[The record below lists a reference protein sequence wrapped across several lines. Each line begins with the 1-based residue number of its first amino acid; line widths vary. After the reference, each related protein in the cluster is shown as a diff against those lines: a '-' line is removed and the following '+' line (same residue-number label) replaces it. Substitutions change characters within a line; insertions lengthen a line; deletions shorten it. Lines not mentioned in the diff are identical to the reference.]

1 MRIVIADDAALI
13 REGLARLLT
22 EAGEEVVGL
31 AADGTTAEQLVAETH
46 PDVVI
51 LDIRMP
57 PGGPG
62 EGVRVARAVR
72 TQTAG
77 RTGVL
82 VLSQYLEPALAMQ
95 LLADGAEGVGYLL
108 KDRVADL
115 DMLTEA
121 IHRVGRGGSVVDPAV
136 VAALARGHGHRSAL
150 DELTERER
158 EVLALMAEG
167 RSNAAI
173 GERLTVTAKTVET
186 HVASIFSKLNLELTH
201 DDHRR
206 VLAVLAYLRAH

>member
-13 REGLARLLT
+13 REGLARLLAD
-22 EAGEEVVGL
+22 AGEDIVGL

-57 PGGPG
+57 PGGAG

-82 VLSQYLEPALAMQ
+82 VLSQYLEPALAIQ

-136 VAALARGHGHRSAL
+136 VSVLARGLGRRSDL
-150 DELTERER
+150 EELTERER
-158 EVLALMAEG
+158 EVLGLMAEG

-173 GERLTVTAKTVET
+173 GERLTVTPKTVET
-186 HVASIFSKLNLELTH
+186 HVASIFSKLGLEVTH

-206 VLAVLAYLRAH
+206 VLAVIAYLRGH

>member
-13 REGLARLLT
+13 REGVARLLAD
-22 EAGEEVVGL
+22 AGEEVVGL
-31 AADGTTAEQLVAETH
+31 AADGTTAERLVAETH
-46 PDVVI
+46 PDVII

-57 PGGPG
+57 PGGAG

-72 TQTAG
+72 KQTAG

-82 VLSQYLEPALAMQ
+82 VLSQYLEPALAIQ

-136 VAALARGHGHRSAL
+136 VAALARGHGGRSAL

-173 GERLTVTAKTVET
+173 GERLTVTPKTVET
-186 HVASIFSKLNLELTH
+186 HVASIFSKLGLEVTQ

-206 VLAVLAYLRAH
+206 VLAVIAYLRGH

>member
-13 REGLARLLT
+13 REGVARLLAD
-22 EAGEEVVGL
+22 AGEEVVGL
-31 AADGTTAEQLVAETH
+31 AADGTAAERLVVETH
-46 PDVVI
+46 PDVII

-57 PGGPG
+57 PGGAG

-72 TQTAG
+72 KQTAG

-82 VLSQYLEPALAMQ
+82 VLSQYLEPALAIQ
-95 LLADGAEGVGYLL
+95 LLADGAEGGGYLL

-136 VAALARGHGHRSAL
+136 VAALARGHGGRSAL

-173 GERLTVTAKTVET
+173 GERLTVTPKTVET
-186 HVASIFSKLNLELTH
+186 HVASIFSKLGLEVTQ

-206 VLAVLAYLRAH
+206 VLAVIAYLRGH

>member
-13 REGLARLLT
+13 REGVARLLAD
-22 EAGEEVVGL
+22 AGEEVVGL
-31 AADGTTAEQLVAETH
+31 AADGTAAERLVAETH
-46 PDVVI
+46 PDVII

-57 PGGPG
+57 PGGAG

-72 TQTAG
+72 KQTAG

-82 VLSQYLEPALAMQ
+82 VLSQYLEPALAIR

-136 VAALARGHGHRSAL
+136 VAALARGHGGRSAL

-173 GERLTVTAKTVET
+173 GERLTVTPKTVET
-186 HVASIFSKLNLELTH
+186 HVASIFSKLGLEVTQ

-206 VLAVLAYLRAH
+206 VLAVIAYLRGH

>member
-13 REGLARLLT
+13 REGVARLLAD
-22 EAGEEVVGL
+22 AGEEVVGL
-31 AADGTTAEQLVAETH
+31 AADGTAAERLVAETH
-46 PDVVI
+46 PDVII

-57 PGGPG
+57 PGGAG

-72 TQTAG
+72 KQTAG

-82 VLSQYLEPALAMQ
+82 VLSQYLEPALAIQ

-136 VAALARGHGHRSAL
+136 VAALARGHGGRSAL

-173 GERLTVTAKTVET
+173 GERLTVTPKTVET
-186 HVASIFSKLNLELTH
+186 HVASIFSKLGLEVTQ

-206 VLAVLAYLRAH
+206 VLAVIAYLRGH

>member
-13 REGLARLLT
+13 REGVARLLAD
-22 EAGEEVVGL
+22 AGEEVVGL
-31 AADGTTAEQLVAETH
+31 AADGTAAERLVVETH
-46 PDVVI
+46 PDVII

-57 PGGPG
+57 PGGAG

-72 TQTAG
+72 KQTAG

-82 VLSQYLEPALAMQ
+82 VLSQYLEPALAIR

-136 VAALARGHGHRSAL
+136 VAALARGHGGRSAL

-173 GERLTVTAKTVET
+173 GERLTVTPKTVET
-186 HVASIFSKLNLELTH
+186 HVASIFSKLGLEVTQ

-206 VLAVLAYLRAH
+206 VLAVIAYLRGH